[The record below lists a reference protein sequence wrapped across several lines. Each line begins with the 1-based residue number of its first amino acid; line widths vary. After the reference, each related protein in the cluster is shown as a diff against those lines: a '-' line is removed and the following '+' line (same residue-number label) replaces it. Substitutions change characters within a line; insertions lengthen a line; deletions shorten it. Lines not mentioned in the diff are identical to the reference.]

1 MERGWIQTPKGRK
14 IPIEWIEGLT
24 PQKAF
29 NYLLQA
35 TETEFNMEVILKLKV
50 SGLPL
55 PVLYLYDSFLFEYD
69 LSWDTETAKEIK
81 AALESFGFPIKASW
95 GMDYSKI

>member
-1 MERGWIQTPKGRK
+1 LERGWIQTPKGRK

-35 TETEFNMEVILKLKV
+35 TETEFNMEIIGKLK
-50 SGLPL
+50 SEGLPL

-69 LSWDTETAKEIK
+69 LSWDTEKAKEIK
-81 AALESFGFPIKASW
+81 SVLESFGFPIKASW
-95 GMDYSKI
+95 GTDYSKI